1 MRIVLDVLP
10 SQASSVP
17 CERLF
22 LGTKQIATDKRA
34 NLGPVIFEKL
44 TIMNSAWKAKLF
56 DAAAWNSAQAEDVEL
71 PDFEYEEMLVDD
83 GEFNKW
89 AKTYNWV

>member
-1 MRIVLDVLP
+1 
-10 SQASSVP
+10 
-17 CERLF
+17 
-22 LGTKQIATDKRA
+22 
-34 NLGPVIFEKL
+34 
-44 TIMNSAWKAKLF
+44 MNSAWKAKLF

-83 GEFNKW
+83 GEFDKW